1 MAPIEDHPLRYMLTN
16 ELHARPFPELQTPC
30 HAAFLAIKPPRD
42 AINRDRD
49 ADRTHLL
56 DLLDRFGAQHP
67 KPGDT
72 HFFGP
77 MGRYKIKWESH
88 AEFVTYT
95 IFAPGVAERPFDPAA
110 WEVFPEDW
118 LEKAPGARLTSALIR
133 VEQLKEGREDIDD
146 LLAEWFVA
154 DSLCASSILDEAG
167 IMATDF
173 RIDPGG
179 HMRFAVFARPGTG
192 QRRVGRIVQ
201 RLTEIE
207 TYKAMSMLGLPRARQ
222 LSARMAELDPQLTEL
237 VGEMKVGHR
246 QPEETLKN
254 LLAVSAELESLL
266 AQTAFRFSATS
277 AYETL
282 VHQRIEVLR
291 EERFGHR
298 QTFREFMMRRYEPS
312 MRTVKSTEAQLDS
325 MTRRAVRAANLLR
338 TQVDVERSAQ
348 NQKLL
353 ESMDKRSDLQLRLQR
368 TVEGLS
374 VVAISYYAVSLVS
387 YMVYPLAEALSLS
400 KGMLTALLTP
410 FVVLGVWAMVR
421 SIRRGM
427 ER

>member
-16 ELHARPFPELQTPC
+16 ELHARPFPSLQTPC
-30 HAAFLAIKPPRD
+30 HAAFLAIKTPRD
-42 AINRDRD
+42 AVNRDRD
-49 ADRTHLL
+49 ADRTHII
-56 DLLDRFGAQHP
+56 DLLDRYGAQHP
-67 KPGDT
+67 KPDDT
-72 HFFGP
+72 HFFGQ

-110 WEVFPEDW
+110 WEVFPDDW

-133 VEQLKEGREDIDD
+133 VEQLREGREDIEDR
-146 LLAEWFVA
+146 LNEWFVA
-154 DSLCASSILDEAG
+154 DSLCASSILEDAG

-222 LSARMAELDPQLTEL
+222 LSARLAELDPQLTEL
-237 VGEMKVGHR
+237 VGEMRVGHR
-246 QPEETLKN
+246 QPEETLRN

-277 AYETL
+277 AYEAL
-282 VHQRIEVLR
+282 VNQRIEVLR
-291 EERFGHR
+291 EERFGYR

-353 ESMDKRSDLQLRLQR
+353 ESMDRRADLQLRLQR

-387 YMVYPLAEALSLS
+387 YMVYPLADALAVS
-400 KGMLTALLTP
+400 KGLLTALLTP

-421 SIRRGM
+421 RIRRGV
-427 ER
+427 EH